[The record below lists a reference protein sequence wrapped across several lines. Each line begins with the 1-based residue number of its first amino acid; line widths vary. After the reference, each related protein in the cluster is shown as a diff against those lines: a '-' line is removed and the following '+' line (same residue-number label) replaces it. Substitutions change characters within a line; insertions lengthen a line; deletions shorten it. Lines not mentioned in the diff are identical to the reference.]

1 MRTLA
6 ARVRNG
12 RKLGYGRKRKPK
24 RPASHLLSPSGY
36 LSHRVRTRSGGIPVG
51 TPEPCRFC
59 NRSRLL
65 VLSLIL
71 KFLAGPKATEWTRL
85 LVETIRRVGGLICR
99 RTTE

>member
-24 RPASHLLSPSGY
+24 HPESHLLSPSGY
-36 LSHRVRTRSGGIPVG
+36 LSRPARTQSGGIPVG
-51 TPEPCRFC
+51 TPDPCQFC

-71 KFLAGPKATEWTRL
+71 KFLGGPRATEWTRR

-99 RTTE
+99 QTTE